1 MIKIALFR
9 IYYLKIVN
17 YEMSLYYLQEK
28 KKFLTNEWNI
38 GFNIFIYYLIEKIK
52 VQYGSL

>member
-28 KKFLTNEWNI
+28 KKVSNERMKYWI
-38 GFNIFIYYLIEKIK
+38 
-52 VQYGSL
+52 

>member
-28 KKFLTNEWNI
+28 KKKFLTNEWNI
-38 GFNIFIYYLIEKIK
+38 GFNILIYLYIIW
-52 VQYGSL
+52 